1 MNKNYQHVIEG
12 ISAEIAIDNIDTDQ
26 IIPTEYLK
34 SIKKYGFGDFLF
46 DGWRYKDEG
55 NIQKDTSQ
63 RELNED
69 FILNIDPY
77 KKSKILVVGK
87 NFGCG
92 SSREHAVWALRDFGI
107 ECIIAESFGDIFYN
121 NCFKNG
127 ILPIQISQD
136 KKNHVSEHIKENK
149 NLRVDLTNQFI
160 QLESSE
166 IQFEIEE
173 SLKERIIL
181 GQDDIDITLG
191 YANQIKQFESN
202 RFVSKP
208 WLK

>member
-1 MNKNYQHVIEG
+1 MI
-12 ISAEIAIDNIDTDQ
+12 
-26 IIPTEYLK
+26 
-34 SIKKYGFGDFLF
+34 
-46 DGWRYKDEG
+46 
-55 NIQKDTSQ
+55 
-63 RELNED
+63 
-69 FILNIDPY
+69 
-77 KKSKILVVGK
+77 VGK

-136 KKNHVSEHIKENK
+136 DKTHVSEHVKENK
-149 NLRVDLTNQFI
+149 NLKVDLTNQFI
-160 QLESSE
+160 HLEAYE
-166 IQFEIEE
+166 IKFEIEE

-191 YANQIKQFESN
+191 HANQIKQFESN

>member
-1 MNKNYQHVIEG
+1 MSEFKNISG
-12 ISAEIAIDNIDTDQ
+12 IACILDIDNIDTDQ

-34 SIKKYGFGDFLF
+34 SIKKFGFGEFLF
-46 DGWRYKDEG
+46 DGWRYHDIA
-55 NIQKDTSQ
+55 NINTPTSS
-63 RELNED
+63 RSLNED

-121 NCFKNG
+121 NCFKNR

-136 KKNHVSEHIKENK
+136 KKNHVSEHIKKNK
-149 NLRVDLTNQFI
+149 NLRVDLTNQSI

-191 YANQIKQFESN
+191 YANQIKQFEFN

>member
-1 MNKNYQHVIEG
+1 M
-12 ISAEIAIDNIDTDQ
+12 
-26 IIPTEYLK
+26 
-34 SIKKYGFGDFLF
+34 F
-46 DGWRYKDEG
+46 DGWRYNDEG
-55 NIQKDTSQ
+55 NIQKDISQ
-63 RELNED
+63 REQNED

-121 NCFKNG
+121 NCFKNR

-136 KKNHVSEHIKENK
+136 KKNHVSEHIKKNK
-149 NLRVDLTNQFI
+149 NLRVDLTNQSI

-191 YANQIKQFESN
+191 YANQIKQFEFN

>member
-1 MNKNYQHVIEG
+1 MFLSILKKTRILEL
-12 ISAEIAIDNIDTDQ
+12 ILQ
-26 IIPTEYLK
+26 I
-34 SIKKYGFGDFLF
+34 
-46 DGWRYKDEG
+46 
-55 NIQKDTSQ
+55 
-63 RELNED
+63 
-69 FILNIDPY
+69 
-77 KKSKILVVGK
+77 
-87 NFGCG
+87 
-92 SSREHAVWALRDFGI
+92 
-107 ECIIAESFGDIFYN
+107 
-121 NCFKNG
+121 
-127 ILPIQISQD
+127 
-136 KKNHVSEHIKENK
+136 
-149 NLRVDLTNQFI
+149 NLI